1 MLINELSKF
10 CSFPSQQQ
18 VLMLPHVVSAHLNYL
33 DSARSSLPTD
43 KSWLAPNSREA
54 HLTYRRRTGKKQKC
68 ADALN
73 ERVAFSCLGIPTDF
87 KQEGRQTHKQL
98 AG

>member
-1 MLINELSKF
+1 MLTNELSKF
-10 CSFPSQQQ
+10 GSFPSQQQ
-18 VLMLPHVVSAHLNYL
+18 VLVLPHVVSAHLNYL
-33 DSARSSLPTD
+33 DSARSSLATD

-54 HLTYRRRTGKKQKC
+54 HLTYRRRTEKKQKC

-87 KQEGRQTHKQL
+87 KQEGRQTLKQL

>member
-1 MLINELSKF
+1 MLTNELSKF
-10 CSFPSQQQ
+10 GSFPSQQQ
-18 VLMLPHVVSAHLNYL
+18 VLVLPHVVSAHLNYL
-33 DSARSSLPTD
+33 DSARSSLATD

-54 HLTYRRRTGKKQKC
+54 HLTYRRRTEKNKC
-68 ADALN
+68 ADAMN

-87 KQEGRQTHKQL
+87 KQEGRQTLKQL